1 MKLFTLIVGMA
12 LGAGLCYVALNPKS
26 AERAAKRGIED
37 VSSTVQGARR
47 GKCVRDYLR
56 ESSCFQQFSDEECD
70 ARIIQECG
78 PPQ

>member
-1 MKLFTLIVGMA
+1 MKLFLIAIGVI
-12 LGAGLCYVALNPKS
+12 LGAGLCYVAMHPKD

-47 GKCVRDYLR
+47 GKCVRDFLQ
-56 ESSCFQQFSDEECD
+56 ETSCFQKFSDEECD
-70 ARIIQECG
+70 ARIVKECG